1 MIAFR
6 LRCVARAFAVL
17 VLVAAGLSTRAE
29 AQDAAAQVDAYLAK
43 LTTFEAG
50 FTQTVRDRDGRIV
63 EHATGSFSLS
73 RPDRFRWEYRSPY
86 EQTIVAD
93 GKRLWL
99 YDRDLEQVT
108 VRTLESGLGAT
119 PALLLSGA
127 GRVSD
132 AFTSAGIDPDA
143 HWKWYRLQPKQP
155 SADFERVSLAF
166 DDRGRLAGM
175 ELMDKL
181 GQVTAIDFSD
191 VEVNAKLDAKLFEFT
206 PPQGTDVIGQA
217 AGP

>member
-1 MIAFR
+1 VAPGARR
-6 LRCVARAFAVL
+6 LLRAFVVCVVAVSASL
-17 VLVAAGLSTRAE
+17 AAVAYAD
-29 AQDAAAQVDAYLAK
+29 DAATQVDAYLGNLK
-43 LTTFEAG
+43 TFAAG
-50 FTQTVRDRDGRIV
+50 FTQVVRDRDGRIV
-63 EHATGSFSLS
+63 ETATGTFALS

-93 GKRLWL
+93 GKKLWL

-108 VRTLESGLGAT
+108 VRALESGLGAT

-127 GRVSD
+127 SKVAD
-132 AFTSAGIDPDA
+132 AFTSISIDPDA
-143 HWKWYRLQPKQP
+143 RWKWYRLQPKQP

-175 ELMDKL
+175 ELQDKL

-191 VEVNAKLDAKLFEFT
+191 VQVNPKLDSKLFEFS
-206 PPQGTDVIGQA
+206 PPKGADVIGETA
-217 AGP
+217 P

>member
-1 MIAFR
+1 LIEFR
-6 LRCVARAFAVL
+6 ARRVARAIAISVL
-17 VLVAAGLSTRAE
+17 VVTAGLPACAHAE
-29 AQDAAAQVDAYLAK
+29 DAATQVDAYLAK
-43 LTTFEAG
+43 LRTFEAG

-63 EHATGSFSLS
+63 EHATGTFSLS
-73 RPDRFRWEYRSPY
+73 RPDRFRWDYKSPY

-93 GKRLWL
+93 GKRVWL

-127 GRVSD
+127 GKVSD
-132 AFTSAGIDPDA
+132 AFASDGIDPDA
-143 HWKWYRLQPKQP
+143 RWKWYRLQPKQP

-191 VEVNAKLDAKLFEFT
+191 VQVNAKLDAKLFEFT
-206 PPQGTDVIGQA
+206 PPKGADVIGE

>member
-1 MIAFR
+1 
-6 LRCVARAFAVL
+6 VRA
-17 VLVAAGLSTRAE
+17 
-29 AQDAAAQVDAYLAK
+29 
-43 LTTFEAG
+43 
-50 FTQTVRDRDGRIV
+50 GRIV
-63 EHATGSFSLS
+63 EPPPGSFSLS
-73 RPDRFRWEYRSPY
+73 RPDRYRGESRSPND
-86 EQTIVAD
+86 QTIAAAAT
-93 GKRLWL
+93 RLWL

>member
-1 MIAFR
+1 VAPRARR
-6 LRCVARAFAVL
+6 LLRAFVVCVVAVSASL
-17 VLVAAGLSTRAE
+17 TAVAYAD
-29 AQDAAAQVDAYLAK
+29 DAATQVDAYLSNLK
-43 LTTFEAG
+43 TFGAG
-50 FTQTVRDRDGRIV
+50 FTQVVRDRDGRIV
-63 EHATGSFSLS
+63 ETATGTFALS

-93 GKRLWL
+93 GRKLWL

-108 VRTLESGLGAT
+108 VRALESGLGAT

-127 GRVSD
+127 SKVAD
-132 AFTSAGIDPDA
+132 AFTSISIDPDA
-143 HWKWYRLQPKQP
+143 RWKWYRLQPKQP

-175 ELMDKL
+175 ELQDKL

-191 VEVNAKLDAKLFEFT
+191 VQVNPKLDNKLFEFS
-206 PPQGTDVIGQA
+206 PPKGADVIGDTA
-217 AGP
+217 P

>member
-1 MIAFR
+1 MAPGARR
-6 LRCVARAFAVL
+6 LLRAFVVCVVAVSASL
-17 VLVAAGLSTRAE
+17 AAVAYAD
-29 AQDAAAQVDAYLAK
+29 DAATQVDAYLSNLK
-43 LTTFEAG
+43 TFEAG
-50 FTQTVRDRDGRIV
+50 FTQVVRDRDGRIV
-63 EHATGSFSLS
+63 ETATGTFALS

-93 GKRLWL
+93 GKKLWL

-108 VRTLESGLGAT
+108 VRALESGLGAT

-127 GRVSD
+127 SKVTD
-132 AFTSAGIDPDA
+132 AFTSISIDPDA
-143 HWKWYRLQPKQP
+143 RWKWYRLQPKQP

-175 ELMDKL
+175 ELQDKL

-191 VEVNAKLDAKLFEFT
+191 VHVNPKLDSKLFEFS
-206 PPQGTDVIGQA
+206 PPKGADVIGETA
-217 AGP
+217 R

>member
-1 MIAFR
+1 MS
-6 LRCVARAFAVL
+6 VL
-17 VLVAAGLSTRAE
+17 VVAAGLSARAQAE
-29 AQDAAAQVDAYLAK
+29 DAAAQVDAYLAK

-50 FTQTVRDRDGRIV
+50 FAQTVRDRDGRII
-63 EHATGSFSLS
+63 EHATGTFSLS
-73 RPDRFRWEYRSPY
+73 RPDRFRWDYRSPY

-108 VRTLESGLGAT
+108 VRPLESGLGAT

-127 GRVSD
+127 SKVAD
-132 AFTSAGIDPDA
+132 AFASIGIEPDA
-143 HWKWYRLQPKQP
+143 RWKWYRLQPKEP

-175 ELMDKL
+175 ELQDKL

-191 VEVNAKLDAKLFEFT
+191 VQVNAKLDGKLFEFT
-206 PPQGTDVIGQA
+206 PPKGADVIGE